1 MSAAT
6 ARFRHRVEHAAVAAV
21 SSVVQRLPQR
31 VALGLGSGVGRLVYG
46 LDRRHRQITVEN
58 LAATFPERSPQ
69 ERARIARAV
78 FQHFG
83 RKLMELLRFGGL
95 SRDEMLAAVEFV
107 GVEHL
112 ERAIAQGRGT
122 IFITGHFGFW
132 ELHAIAHALRY
143 PPIAVV
149 ARALDNPLLDVLLEQ
164 VRTQTGNVVIDRK
177 GGLRRILRALNENR
191 GVAILIDQHILTTD
205 AVKVDFLGRPAATTS
220 AVAAFALKTGA
231 PIIPVFALPLNNGR
245 YRLIYEPPVEMPAAD
260 APDAV
265 REVTQRCTKV
275 LEKYVRA
282 HPDLWLWMHRRWRDD
297 VPTSESPELHVEGPG
312 DGTEGEGAEP

>member
-1 MSAAT
+1 MST
-6 ARFRHRVEHAAVAAV
+6 ARVRHRVEHAAVAGL

-31 VALGLGSGVGRLVYG
+31 VALGLGNGIGRLAFA
-46 LDRRHRQITVEN
+46 LDRRHRRITVEN
-58 LAATFPERSPQ
+58 LAATFPERSAQ

-107 GVEHL
+107 GVEHV
-112 ERAIAQGRGT
+112 EAAQALGRGT

-164 VRTQTGNVVIDRK
+164 VRTQTGNAVIDRK
-177 GGLRRILRALNENR
+177 GGLRRILRALGENR

-205 AVKVDFLGRPAATTS
+205 AVKVEFLGRPAATTS

-245 YRLIYEPPVEMPAAD
+245 YRLIYERPVEVPDAD

-265 REVTQRCTKV
+265 RELTQRCTKV

-297 VPTSESPELHVEGPG
+297 VPTSEAPELRVDGNG
-312 DGTEGEGAEP
+312 DGADE

>member
-1 MSAAT
+1 MST
-6 ARFRHRVEHAAVAAV
+6 PPRFRHRVEHAAVQGVA
-21 SSVVQRLPQR
+21 SVVQRLPQR
-31 VALGLGSGVGRLVYG
+31 AALALGTGIGRVAYA
-46 LDRRHRQITVEN
+46 LDGRHRRITVEN
-58 LAATFPERSPQ
+58 LAATFPERSAQ
-69 ERARIARAV
+69 EQARIARAV

-83 RKLMELLRFGGL
+83 RKLMELFRFGGL

-107 GVEHL
+107 GTEHVEAAH
-112 ERAIAQGRGT
+112 AAGRGT
-122 IFITGHFGFW
+122 LFITGHFGFW
-132 ELHAIAHALRY
+132 EVHAMAHALRY

-149 ARALDNPLLDVLLEQ
+149 ARALDNPLLDLLLEQ
-164 VRTQTGNVVIDRK
+164 LRTTTGNIVIDRK
-177 GGLRRILRALNENR
+177 GGLRRILRALNANQ

-220 AVAAFALKTGA
+220 AVASFALKTGA

-245 YRLIYEPPVEMPAAD
+245 YRLIYEPPVEMPPPD

-265 REVTQRCTKV
+265 RDLTQRCTKV

-297 VPTSESPELHVEGPG
+297 VPTSDAPVLRM
-312 DGTEGEGAEP
+312 DGAADEADE